1 MMRSPSAPSTRR
13 QHTLTR
19 VHVTW
24 VAKKREHWLRFGRVV
39 DEQIISRSQSI
50 KSLRAGSIFA
60 LIRWDANDYGTIF
73 SAIDILR
80 AVHPSEPFT
89 TCPDVDPGGES
100 LLSLTGWP
108 KVEQVLRAIDAVEA
122 AGVDPC
128 EASPH
133 HWRHVHQ
140 RIAAGLQPRIY
151 TMERHIAWEKRREA
165 GL

>member
-1 MMRSPSAPSTRR
+1 MMRASSSPSTRCQR
-13 QHTLTR
+13 ALTH

-50 KSLRAGSIFA
+50 KSLATGSIFA

-80 AVHPSEPFT
+80 AVHPGEPFT

-100 LLSLTGWP
+100 LLGLTGWP

-128 EASPH
+128 EASPD

-140 RIAAGLQPRIY
+140 RIAAELQPRAY

>member
-1 MMRSPSAPSTRR
+1 MMRASSSPFTRR
-13 QHTLTR
+13 QHALTR

-50 KSLRAGSIFA
+50 KSLAAGSTFA

-73 SAIDILR
+73 SAIDIMR
-80 AVHPSEPFT
+80 AVNPSESFT
-89 TCPDVDPGGES
+89 TCPDVEPGGDS
-100 LLSLTGWP
+100 LLSVTGWP

-122 AGVDPC
+122 VGVDAC
-128 EASPH
+128 EASPD

-140 RIAAGLQPRIY
+140 RIAAGQQPRVY
-151 TMERHIAWEKRREA
+151 TMERHIAWQKRREA

>member
-1 MMRSPSAPSTRR
+1 MMQASSSSSTKR
-13 QHTLTR
+13 QHALTH

-50 KSLRAGSIFA
+50 KSLAAGSIFA
-60 LIRWDANDYGTIF
+60 LVRWDANDYGTIF
-73 SAIDILR
+73 SAIDIMR
-80 AVHPSEPFT
+80 AVYPSESFT
-89 TCPDVDPGGES
+89 TCPDIEPGGES
-100 LLSLTGWP
+100 LLELSGWP

-128 EASPH
+128 DASPD
-133 HWRHVHQ
+133 HWRHVQQ
-140 RIAAGLQPRIY
+140 RIAAGLQPRVY
-151 TMERHIAWEKRREA
+151 TMERHIAWQKRREA

>member
-1 MMRSPSAPSTRR
+1 MMRTSNAVPTRR

-50 KSLRAGSIFA
+50 KSLAAGSVFA

-80 AVHPSEPFT
+80 AVSPSEPFT
-89 TCPDVDPGGES
+89 TCPDVEPGGES
-100 LLSLTGWP
+100 LLALSGWP
-108 KVEQVLRAIDAVEA
+108 KVQQVLRAIDAVEP
-122 AGVDPC
+122 AGIDPC
-128 EASPH
+128 EASPD

-140 RIAAGLQPRIY
+140 RISAGLQPRVY
-151 TMERHIAWEKRREA
+151 TMERHIAWIKRREA